1 MRAWGQGRGLK
12 SFDEITCKAK
22 GTSLLSLSYTYDA
35 AGNIQ
40 TVSKSGTVYDQYA
53 YDELGQ
59 LIREDNKD
67 ANKSYTYTYDSRGNL
82 LSKKTYAFT
91 LGTLGTAQKTDSYG
105 YATDSWK
112 DRLTSYNGQ
121 TITYDSIG
129 NPLTYNNGSAYTFTW
144 EGRQMQSASKGN
156 QTYSYTYNSDGLR
169 ASKTV
174 GNTTYHYYWN
184 SGKLIAMTYDDHYM
198 IFTYTESGTPF
209 SVTCYDAYLDKEY
222 ECLYITNL
230 QGDVVGIYDAAK
242 SSMVISYTYDAWG
255 RLVGKDGTSS
265 DYAQLEMNN
274 PLLYRGYQYD
284 YETGFY
290 YLQSRYYDPTVG
302 RFINADE
309 AICSTAIEEGIQNN
323 LYAYCQNSCINY
335 IDPSGYFRIKT
346 WIVSTSLDV
355 LFALL
360 NHAMML
366 GYISLSGAIWLLAR
380 SPFTK
385 KLAINLVKKKI
396 IPVFVRGFYNT
407 ALTCLR
413 KVLQTFGA
421 IGKEFV
427 KGWSA
432 DKATNFINKYIDTR
446 FYDFLS
452 SMSTWGGI
460 IGLVFDM
467 LDGKWDGYITI

>member
-1 MRAWGQGRGLK
+1 
-12 SFDEITCKAK
+12 
-22 GTSLLSLSYTYDA
+22 
-35 AGNIQ
+35 
-40 TVSKSGTVYDQYA
+40 
-53 YDELGQ
+53 
-59 LIREDNKD
+59 
-67 ANKSYTYTYDSRGNL
+67 
-82 LSKKTYAFT
+82 
-91 LGTLGTAQKTDSYG
+91 
-105 YATDSWK
+105 
-112 DRLTSYNGQ
+112 
-121 TITYDSIG
+121 
-129 NPLTYNNGSAYTFTW
+129 
-144 EGRQMQSASKGN
+144 MQSASKGN

-309 AICSTAIEEGIQNN
+309 AICSIAIEEGIQNN

-413 KVLQTFGA
+413 KVLQTFGV
-421 IGKEFV
+421 IGEQFYKGLRHEFIF
-427 KGWSA
+427 
-432 DKATNFINKYIDTR
+432 DKINKYVDTR

>member
-1 MRAWGQGRGLK
+1 M
-12 SFDEITCKAK
+12 
-22 GTSLLSLSYTYDA
+22 
-35 AGNIQ
+35 
-40 TVSKSGTVYDQYA
+40 
-53 YDELGQ
+53 
-59 LIREDNKD
+59 
-67 ANKSYTYTYDSRGNL
+67 
-82 LSKKTYAFT
+82 
-91 LGTLGTAQKTDSYG
+91 
-105 YATDSWK
+105 ATDSWK

-144 EGRQMQSASKGN
+144 EGRQMQSATKGN
-156 QTYSYTYNSDGLR
+156 TTWTYTYNADGLR
-169 ASKTV
+169 TGKTN
-174 GNTTYHYYWN
+174 GTTTYTYTWN
-184 SGKLIAMTYDDHYM
+184 DGKLTSQTWGNSYM
-198 IFTYTESGTPF
+198 LFYYNAEGKPLYVEYHDANDECSGTYYY
-209 SVTCYDAYLDKEY
+209 VL
-222 ECLYITNL
+222 NL
-230 QGDVVGIYDAAK
+230 QGDTVALYDPARNITA
-242 SSMVISYTYDAWG
+242 VNYEYDAWG
-255 RLVGKDGTSS
+255 RELSWSTYDSG
-265 DYAQLEMNN
+265 YAGLLYGN
-274 PLLYRGYQYD
+274 PLTYRGYIYD
-284 YETGFY
+284 RETGFY

-355 LFALL
+355 LFSLL

-413 KVLQTFGA
+413 KVLQTFGV
-421 IGKEFV
+421 IGEQFYKGLRHEFIF
-427 KGWSA
+427 
-432 DKATNFINKYIDTR
+432 DKINKYVDTR

-467 LDGKWDGYITI
+467 LDGNWDGYITI